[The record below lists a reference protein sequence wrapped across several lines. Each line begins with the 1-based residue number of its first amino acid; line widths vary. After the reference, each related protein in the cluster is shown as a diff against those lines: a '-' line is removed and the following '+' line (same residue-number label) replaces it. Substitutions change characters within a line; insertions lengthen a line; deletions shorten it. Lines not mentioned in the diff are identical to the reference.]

1 MAPKYR
7 GLVHALVTIPREEG
21 LLVLWKGLLP
31 RLLRIPPGQAITW
44 AAADQLVGL
53 YERGGPA

>member
-7 GLVHALVTIPREEG
+7 GLMHALALIPREEG
-21 LLVLWKGLLP
+21 FLVLWKGLLP

-44 AAADQLVGL
+44 AAADQLVGM
-53 YERGGPA
+53 YERGE